1 MDSGAEYSKRLPRGD
16 DVMSDAIVC
25 QVGFPPM
32 ISKTSVWKRMWVS
45 LKLETK
51 LCKSCFVY

>member
-45 LKLETK
+45 LKLVTK
-51 LCKSCFVY
+51 LCKS